1 VKLTTRHLV
10 HGTGRH
16 RAPERVQI
24 PEEVLLGA
32 WPTPAS
38 HVPVAL
44 GTQCWGDCP
53 HCGLATAGLLS
64 KDGFTCGECLTTSPV
79 QP

>member
-1 VKLTTRHLV
+1 MKLTTRHLV

-24 PEEVLLGA
+24 PEETLLGA
-32 WPTPAS
+32 WPTPPSLA
-38 HVPVAL
+38 PVAL
-44 GTQCWGDCP
+44 GTQCWDDCP
-53 HCGLATAGLLS
+53 HCGHATAGLLHPE
-64 KDGFTCGECLTTSPV
+64 GFTCGECLTTSPV